1 MKLSGLPPEA
11 IEQIAA
17 VTDGRVR
24 VGPMIG
30 IPGLLEKL
38 GQDPWAVIRSAGVD
52 PRVFEQPE
60 GSLDFAAAGRLLARC
75 AASTERPHFGLLL
88 AHTAGLESLGV
99 LGLLVRHSPDV
110 RTAVSNLVLHLL
122 VQDRGAVPIFAV
134 EDRQVFLGYSIYHP
148 VVEGTRQI
156 YDIALGI
163 ARNVM
168 RALCGP
174 GWRATAAQLP
184 YRRPANVEPYRR
196 FFQAP
201 VRFDAARAAVVFPI
215 DTVRCTVRG
224 ADPDIYQELTRR
236 VAGLE
241 AAGGGDLL
249 FQVRRVLRNLVLSG
263 GVSSDTVART
273 FDINKRTLNRRLRD
287 RGLSFREL
295 LDETRYQVAC
305 QMLGESDLAIIEI
318 ASVLDYADAAAFTR
332 AFRRWSGTTPNA
344 WRVERRRP

>member
-11 IEQIAA
+11 VEQVAG

-24 VGPMIG
+24 VGPLMG
-30 IPGLLEKL
+30 IPGLLEEL
-38 GQDPWAVIRSAGVD
+38 GQDPRAVIRSAGVD

-60 GSLDFAAAGRLLARC
+60 SSLDFAAAGRLFARC
-75 AASTERPHFGLLL
+75 AASTERSHFGLLL
-88 AHTAGLESLGV
+88 ADTAGLESLGV

-110 RTAVSNLVLHLL
+110 RTALSNLVLHLL
-122 VQDRGAVPIFAV
+122 VHDRGAVPIFAV
-134 EDRQVFLGYSIYHP
+134 ERPQVFLGYSIYHP
-148 VVEGTRQI
+148 GVEGTRQI
-156 YDIALGI
+156 YDVALGI

-168 RALCGP
+168 RTLCGA
-174 GWRATAAQLP
+174 GWRPMAVQLP
-184 YRRPANVEPYRR
+184 YRRPANLAPYRR
-196 FFQAP
+196 FFEAAVQ
-201 VRFDAARAAVVFPI
+201 FDAARAAVIFPFE
-215 DTVRCTVRG
+215 TMSCTVRG
-224 ADPDIYQELTRR
+224 ADPDMYRELTRR

-263 GVSSDTVART
+263 GGSIDTVARA

-287 RGLSFREL
+287 QDLSFKEL
-295 LDETRYQVAC
+295 LDETRYQIAC